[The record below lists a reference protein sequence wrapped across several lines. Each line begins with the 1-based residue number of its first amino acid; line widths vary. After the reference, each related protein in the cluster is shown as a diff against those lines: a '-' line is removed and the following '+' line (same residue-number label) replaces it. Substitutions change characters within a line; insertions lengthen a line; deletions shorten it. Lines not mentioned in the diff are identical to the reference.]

1 MWSKSF
7 RSMIKMCLQKDPN
20 KRPTCQEL
28 LAHKHFRPLAS
39 EDGRAEWKQ
48 RTKQE
53 LCDVVED
60 SGNRGEHFSCS
71 CKVFEF
77 NNTEAH
83 VSFFDWCAL

>member
-1 MWSKSF
+1 MKVLLRTIQEDPPSLETYNDGDDPNMWSKSF

-39 EDGRAEWKQ
+39 EDGRAEWRQ

-60 SGNRGEHFSCS
+60 SGNVR
-71 CKVFEF
+71 
-77 NNTEAH
+77 
-83 VSFFDWCAL
+83 